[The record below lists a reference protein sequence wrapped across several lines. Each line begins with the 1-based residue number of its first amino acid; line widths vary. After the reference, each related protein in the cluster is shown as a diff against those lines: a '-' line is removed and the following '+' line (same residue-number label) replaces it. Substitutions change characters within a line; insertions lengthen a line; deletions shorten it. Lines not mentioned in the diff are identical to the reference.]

1 MALTVLASAYG
12 LIAEET
18 FAAWV
23 GVVTA
28 LVGNGLA
35 MLNTSTQPR
44 NDEGPTP

>member
-1 MALTVLASAYG
+1 MAVTVLASAYG

-18 FAAWV
+18 LAAWV

-35 MLNTSTQPR
+35 ALNTTTKPI